1 MISIEIYLRFDETV
15 WNLQIL
21 IILDQKRLKNSWFQS
36 RTVQFH
42 EIFQKLKLFEHLVWS
57 IIFKDVKRKRT
68 RSHKRLQIDSDH
80 IWTDNKTRS
89 IWVHKWPITDFK
101 LLFLS
106 NAWISSSGLK
116 LKGLKQKKWVN
127 SQRRNNF
134 KYGQ

>member
-1 MISIEIYLRFDETV
+1 MICRFISELTNVSEIS
-15 WNLQIL
+15 QIL
-21 IILDQKRLKNSWFQS
+21 VILDQKRLEQFLMSKQNS
-36 RTVQFH
+36 VQFH
-42 EIFQKLKLFEHLVWS
+42 KIFQKVKLFEHLIWS
-57 IIFKDVKRKRT
+57 IILKDVKRKRT
-68 RSHKRLQIDSDH
+68 RSHKKLQIDSDH